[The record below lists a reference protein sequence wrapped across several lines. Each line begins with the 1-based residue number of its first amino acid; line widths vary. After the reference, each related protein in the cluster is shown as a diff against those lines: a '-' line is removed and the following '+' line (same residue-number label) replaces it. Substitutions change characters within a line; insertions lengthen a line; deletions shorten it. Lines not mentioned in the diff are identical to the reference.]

1 MQYAGVDGSICKA
14 VLHAARPGYID
25 KKYFYGIKIRVK
37 AAEEELVN
45 EVKRIG
51 YIRDRQSEMQLRVGD
66 TLILY
71 ISTSIA

>member
-1 MQYAGVDGSICKA
+1 MLEA
-14 VLHAARPGYID
+14 VRPGYID
-25 KKYFYGIKIRVK
+25 KKYFYGIKIKVRE
-37 AAEEELVN
+37 AHEELVN

-51 YIRDRQSEMQLRVGD
+51 YIRDRESEMQLRVGD